1 MDADEAMNE
10 GWVCGRCTAGDEAE
24 AAEEEDEADGP
35 PARRRRRA

>member
-10 GWVCGRCTAGDEAE
+10 RWVCGRCTAADEAE
-24 AAEEEDEADGP
+24 AAGEGEEQEGP